1 MIPKDL
7 LDLLVCPACRK
18 PLVLQAEGQSLK
30 CGACRRVYPVRDS
43 IPILLID
50 EATLDPS

>member
-18 PLVLQAEGQSLK
+18 PLAMKDEGQSLK
-30 CGACRRVYPVRDS
+30 CGGCRRVYPVRDG
-43 IPILLID
+43 IPVLLID
-50 EATLDPS
+50 EASIDPS